1 MPTQKLDQSSAPAL
15 ETGQV
20 WEMANSNLRI
30 GLIGKTLV
38 HYKHYKGSCPRAS
51 VSLTGKAALKEY
63 LVKHKA
69 VLSKEK
75 APPAKSSTGRR
86 AAVSA

>member
-1 MPTQKLDQSSAPAL
+1 MPAL

-38 HYKHYKGSCPRAS
+38 HYKHYKGTSPRAS

-75 APPAKSSTGRR
+75 APPSKSLTGRR
-86 AAVSA
+86 APTAVSA